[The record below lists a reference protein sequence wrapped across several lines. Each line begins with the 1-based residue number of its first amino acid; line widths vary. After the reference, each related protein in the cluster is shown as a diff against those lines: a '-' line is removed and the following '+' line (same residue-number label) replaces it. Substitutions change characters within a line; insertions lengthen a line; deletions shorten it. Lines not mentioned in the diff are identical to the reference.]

1 MKFAWIDQ
9 HGRAFKV
16 SVMCS
21 VLEVSRS
28 GYYAWRK
35 RRAQPK
41 SESRQRREELVQRI
55 RAAHGESRGIYGS
68 PRVHAELKAQGRQ
81 VSLNTVA
88 KYMRQE
94 GIASRIRRHFRI
106 VTTDSKHD
114 QPIAPNVLDRQF
126 GAEQTDRTWCCDIT
140 YVSSDEGTLYVAAVI
155 DCCSRRIVGWAMA
168 DHLRAELCLDAL
180 DMAIQQR
187 CPPPG
192 LLHHS
197 DRGVQYASQAYRAF
211 LQRHGLVAS
220 MSRTGNCYD
229 NALME
234 SFFGTLKTE
243 LVYHEHYATREQARR
258 SIFEYIEVFYNRR
271 RRHSAIG
278 YMSPEEFE
286 TRRN

>member
-1 MKFAWIDQ
+1 VKFAWIDQ
-9 HGRAFKV
+9 HCRVFEV
-16 SVMCS
+16 SAMCS

-28 GYYAWRK
+28 GYYAWRD
-35 RRAQPK
+35 RRRQPL
-41 SESRQRREELVQRI
+41 SAGRQRRADLVRQI
-55 RAAHGESRGIYGS
+55 RPAHGQSRGIYGS
-68 PRVHAELKAQGRQ
+68 PRVHAELKARGTP

-94 GIASRIRRHFRI
+94 GIVSRIRRRFRI
-106 VTTDSKHD
+106 MTTDSKH
-114 QPIAPNVLDRQF
+114 QEPIAPNRLDRQF
-126 GAEQTDRTWCCDIT
+126 GAQQPDRTWCCDIT
-140 YVSSDEGTLYVAAVI
+140 YVGCEEGALYLAAVI
-155 DCCSRRIVGWAMA
+155 DCYSRRIVGWAMA

-180 DMAIQQR
+180 DMALQRR
-187 CPPPG
+187 CPAPG

-197 DRGVQYASQAYRAF
+197 DRGVQYASRAYREF
-211 LQRHGLVAS
+211 LERHGLVAS

-258 SIFEYIEVFYNRR
+258 SIFEYIEVFYNRQ

-278 YMSPEEFE
+278 YMSPEAFE
-286 TRRN
+286 TGRN